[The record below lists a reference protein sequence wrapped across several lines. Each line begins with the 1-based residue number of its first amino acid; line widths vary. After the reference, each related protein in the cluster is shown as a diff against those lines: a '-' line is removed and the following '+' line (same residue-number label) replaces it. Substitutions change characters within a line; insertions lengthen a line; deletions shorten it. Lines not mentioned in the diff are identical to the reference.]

1 MSGSKL
7 RNYFLLHFIV
17 FIWGWTAVLGKLITL
32 PAVKLVWLRLPIA
45 VSGILVYMLWK
56 RISLRV
62 GLKNFLTYSG
72 IGLIVAIHWIFF
84 YGAVKLSNVSVTLAC
99 FSTISIFT
107 ALLEPLLYKRKVRMY
122 ELFFGLI
129 VIAALVLI
137 FFVGKKEESVF
148 LLAVRSFFDEGKN
161 YELGMLFG
169 VLAAL
174 TSSLFSILN
183 GVLVNR
189 KNEQHEP
196 ASMSLWELTG
206 GFLGMTIYVLFAN
219 PYSGELIGM
228 STENFVWMLTL
239 GLVCTSLPFLIS
251 MNILKTLS
259 PYTISLTL
267 NLETVYG
274 ILFAWFIFHE
284 DKQMSL
290 WFYIGAALILSTLAL
305 NAWFKAR
312 EERKQTELR
321 AD

>member
-1 MSGSKL
+1 MTGSKL

-45 VSGILVYMLWK
+45 ISGILIYMLWK
-56 RISLRV
+56 KVSLRID
-62 GLKNFLTYSG
+62 LKNFFIYSG
-72 IGLIVAIHWIFF
+72 VGLIVAIHWIFF

-107 ALLEPLLYKRKVRMY
+107 AILEPILYKRKVRMY
-122 ELFFGLI
+122 ELFFGLM
-129 VIAALVLI
+129 VISALMLI
-137 FFVGKKEESVF
+137 FFVGKKDEPVF
-148 LLAVRSFFDEGKN
+148 LRSIQTFFNAGKN

-169 VLAAL
+169 VLAAF
-174 TSSLFSILN
+174 TSSLFSTLN
-183 GVLVNR
+183 GMLINQ
-189 KNEQHEP
+189 KNAHHEA

-206 GFLGMTIYVLFAN
+206 GFLGMTIYVLLAN
-219 PYSGELIGM
+219 PYTGELIGM
-228 STENFVWMLTL
+228 STENFIWMLTL

-259 PYTISLTL
+259 PYTIALTL

-274 ILFAWFIFHE
+274 ILFAWFIFQE

-312 EERKQTELR
+312 EERKQTELP
-321 AD
+321 AI